1 MAELGL
7 AIVTV
12 MDDPRKPIPPPTLQ
26 QLQAKTG
33 STFGNAPN
41 SQPTK
46 GMCQQANSSVYLGS
60 NCTCLFQS
68 KRVCIRSVRVCT
80 RAVRV

>member
-26 QLQAKTG
+26 QLQSKTV

-46 GMCQQANSSVYLGS
+46 GMYQQANSSVYLGS
-60 NCTCLFQS
+60 NCTCLFQG
-68 KRVCIRSVRVCT
+68 KRVTMFKIC
-80 RAVRV
+80 

>member
-33 STFGNAPN
+33 NTFGNAPN

-46 GMCQQANSSVYLGS
+46 GMYQQANSSVYLGS
-60 NCTCLFQS
+60 DCTCFVS
-68 KRVCIRSVRVCT
+68 G
-80 RAVRV
+80 